1 MKKYILFVSV
11 FLLAG
16 LLNAQT
22 FNPTTKWPY
31 VYKNFQVGTIYFSDK
46 VSLELQVNIH
56 LLKSALHYVKQDMIY
71 HSDTSIPIDSIMINN
86 NKYVYMD
93 NQLVEVISEK
103 NKNKLVLL
111 KTGDFDVLFTTT
123 GAYGTAAHTSAVN
136 DLASYEIGGISNM
149 NHRQLVLEK
158 EDGKLLPV
166 KTSLHFI
173 IDGKS
178 VAATKKG
185 FREILDTDKYK
196 QLEDYTKANK
206 INWKNIVDLQRILV
220 FFE

>member
-71 HSDTSIPIDSIMINN
+71 HSDTSNPIDSIMINN

-123 GAYGTAAHTSAVN
+123 GAYGTAAHTSAVI

>member
-16 LLNAQT
+16 LLNAQS

-31 VYKNFQVGTIYFSDK
+31 VYKNFQSGTIYFNDK
-46 VSLELQVNIH
+46 QTLELQVNIH
-56 LLKSALHYVKQDMIY
+56 LLKSVLHYVNQDMIY
-71 HSDTSIPIDSIMINN
+71 HADTSNPIDSIIINKV
-86 NKYVYMD
+86 KYVYMD
-93 NQLVEVISEK
+93 NQLVEVIGEK
-103 NKNKLVLL
+103 KNNKLVLL

-166 KTSLHFI
+166 KTSMYFI
-173 IDGKS
+173 IDDKP
-178 VAATKKG
+178 VLATKKG
-185 FREILDTDKYK
+185 LKDILNADKFK
-196 QLEDYTKANK
+196 QLEVYAKENK
-206 INWKNIVDLQRILV
+206 IKWKKTGDLEKILL

>member
-1 MKKYILFVSV
+1 MKKNILIVFV

-16 LLNAQT
+16 MVNAQQY
-22 FNPTTKWPY
+22 NPTTKWPY
-31 VYKNFQVGTIYFSDK
+31 IYKNFQVGTIYFSDK

-56 LLKSALHYVKQDMIY
+56 LLKSALHYVKHEMIY
-71 HSDTSIPIDSIMINN
+71 HSDMSNPIDSIMINN
-86 NKYVYMD
+86 TKYVYMD
-93 NQLVEVISEK
+93 NQLVEVISES

-111 KTGDFDVLFTTT
+111 KLGDFDVLFTTT

-158 EDGKLLPV
+158 EDGKLLPI
-166 KTSLHFI
+166 KTSLYFI
-173 IDGKS
+173 LDGKS

-185 FREILDTDKYK
+185 FKEMLDADKYK
-196 QLEDYTKANK
+196 QLEAYAKANK
-206 INWKNIVDLQRILV
+206 INWKNIIDLQKILV

>member
-1 MKKYILFVSV
+1 MKKYILIVSV

-16 LLNAQT
+16 LLNAQS

-31 VYKNFQVGTIYFSDK
+31 VYKNFQSGTIYFNDK
-46 VSLELQVNIH
+46 QTLELQVNIH
-56 LLKSALHYVKQDMIY
+56 LLKSVLHYVNQDMIY
-71 HSDTSIPIDSIMINN
+71 HADTSNPIDSIIINKV
-86 NKYVYMD
+86 KYVYMD
-93 NQLVEVISEK
+93 NQLVEVIGEK
-103 NKNKLVLL
+103 KNNKLVLL

-166 KTSLHFI
+166 KTSMYFI
-173 IDGKS
+173 IDDKP
-178 VAATKKG
+178 VLATKKG
-185 FREILDTDKYK
+185 LKDILNADKFE
-196 QLEDYTKANK
+196 QLEVYAKENK
-206 INWKNIVDLQRILV
+206 IKWKKTGDLEKILL

>member
-1 MKKYILFVSV
+1 MKKYILIVSV

-16 LLNAQT
+16 LLNAQS

-31 VYKNFQVGTIYFSDK
+31 VYKNFQSGTIYFNDK
-46 VSLELQVNIH
+46 QTLELQVNIH
-56 LLKSALHYVKQDMIY
+56 LLKSVLHYVNQDMIY
-71 HSDTSIPIDSIMINN
+71 HADTSNPIDSIIINKV
-86 NKYVYMD
+86 KYVYMD
-93 NQLVEVISEK
+93 NQLVEVIGEK
-103 NKNKLVLL
+103 KNNKLVLL

-149 NHRQLVLEK
+149 NHRQLILEK

-166 KTSLHFI
+166 KTSMYFI
-173 IDGKS
+173 IDDKP
-178 VAATKKG
+178 VLATKKG
-185 FREILDTDKYK
+185 LKDILNADKFK
-196 QLEDYTKANK
+196 QLEVYAKENK
-206 INWKNIVDLQRILV
+206 IKWKKTGDLEKILL

>member
-1 MKKYILFVSV
+1 MKKYILIVSV

-31 VYKNFQVGTIYFSDK
+31 EFKNFQVGTIYFNDK
-46 VSLELQVNIH
+46 QPLELQVNIH

-71 HSDTSIPIDSIMINN
+71 HADTSNPIDSIIINN
-86 NKYVYMD
+86 VKYVYMD
-93 NQLVEVISEK
+93 NQLVQVISERK
-103 NKNKLVLL
+103 NNKLVLL
-111 KTGDFDVLFTTT
+111 KKGDFDILFTTT

-136 DLASYEIGGISNM
+136 DLSSYEIGGISNM

-173 IDGKS
+173 IDGKP
-178 VAATKKG
+178 VTATKKG
-185 FREILDTDKYK
+185 VKDILDSDKYN
-196 QLEDYTKANK
+196 QLEIFAKENK
-206 INWKNIVDLQRILV
+206 INWKKTGDLKKVLL

>member
-1 MKKYILFVSV
+1 MKKYILIVSV

-16 LLNAQT
+16 LLNAQS

-31 VYKNFQVGTIYFSDK
+31 VYKNFQSGTIYFNDK
-46 VSLELQVNIH
+46 QTLELQVNIH
-56 LLKSALHYVKQDMIY
+56 LLKSVLHYVNQDMIY
-71 HSDTSIPIDSIMINN
+71 HADTSNPIDSIIINKV
-86 NKYVYMD
+86 KYVYMD
-93 NQLVEVISEK
+93 NQLVEVIGEK
-103 NKNKLVLL
+103 KNNKLVLL

-166 KTSLHFI
+166 KTSMYFI
-173 IDGKS
+173 IDDKP
-178 VAATKKG
+178 VLATKKG
-185 FREILDTDKYK
+185 LKDILNADKFT
-196 QLEDYTKANK
+196 QLEVYAKENK
-206 INWKNIVDLQRILV
+206 IKWKKTGDLEKILL

>member
-1 MKKYILFVSV
+1 MKKYILIVSV

-16 LLNAQT
+16 LLNAQS

-31 VYKNFQVGTIYFSDK
+31 VYKNFQSGTIYFNDK
-46 VSLELQVNIH
+46 QTLELQVNIH
-56 LLKSALHYVKQDMIY
+56 LLKSVLHYVNQDMIY
-71 HSDTSIPIDSIMINN
+71 HADTSNPIDSIIINKV
-86 NKYVYMD
+86 KYVYMD
-93 NQLVEVISEK
+93 NQLVEVIGEK
-103 NKNKLVLL
+103 KNNKLVLL

-166 KTSLHFI
+166 KTSMYYI
-173 IDGKS
+173 IDDKP
-178 VAATKKG
+178 VLATKKG
-185 FREILDTDKYK
+185 LKDILNADKFK
-196 QLEDYTKANK
+196 QLEVYAKENK
-206 INWKNIVDLQRILV
+206 IKWKKTGDLEKILL

>member
-1 MKKYILFVSV
+1 M
-11 FLLAG
+11 
-16 LLNAQT
+16 
-22 FNPTTKWPY
+22 
-31 VYKNFQVGTIYFSDK
+31 
-46 VSLELQVNIH
+46 
-56 LLKSALHYVKQDMIY
+56 
-71 HSDTSIPIDSIMINN
+71 
-86 NKYVYMD
+86 
-93 NQLVEVISEK
+93 
-103 NKNKLVLL
+103 L

-123 GAYGTAAHTSAVN
+123 GAYGTAARTSAVN